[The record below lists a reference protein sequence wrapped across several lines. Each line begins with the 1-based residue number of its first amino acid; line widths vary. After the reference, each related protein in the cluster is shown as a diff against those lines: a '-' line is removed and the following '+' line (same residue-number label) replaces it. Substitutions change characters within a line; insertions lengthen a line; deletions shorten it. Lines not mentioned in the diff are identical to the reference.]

1 MGRIGA
7 IDRELAREA
16 LKQTHGVVA
25 EAARLIDVGRG
36 TLAEALKTYLAD
48 VGEQA
53 AKLREAGK
61 VAERLGRTYTP
72 EELAVID
79 DLGYRDAVNKL
90 KLPVTAGTLCR
101 QVRRQRAQERLAA
114 AAQLTGDAPP
124 APPPIKKAVRKMAAA
139 LGLDDDRLKPR
150 PPAKTKGR
158 AKPQPKGQPKNDP
171 RYTLLGG
178 ARVPAKPKPTRRKP

>member
-114 AAQLTGDAPP
+114 AAQLTGDTPP
-124 APPPIKKAVRKMAAA
+124 APPPPIKKAVRKMAAA
-139 LGLDDDRLKPR
+139 LGLDDDDRLKPH

-158 AKPQPKGQPKNDP
+158 RKPQSK
-171 RYTLLGG
+171 
-178 ARVPAKPKPTRRKP
+178 VPAKTRNPARRK